1 MKNKLCLETKYRY
14 SIVRCTIST
23 DIKDDE
29 WQFRCDQAPLLAA
42 DGGPWTWP
50 TGGASCILLSLRKV
64 LRGVPNCRI
73 SVYPI
78 KSKLSKAEV
87 KSLISLES
95 VCLIT
100 EQVVEVLMN
109 VVCVYSSFF
118 VEIEEDIFLAFCL
131 IALLR
136 SHCLYFRW
144 TSKLPPLSNSGVMWP
159 TWPSLQGAMEG
170 LTQLLIMMSSPSQ
183 ASCP

>member
-1 MKNKLCLETKYRY
+1 MTIQMRPSSTPGSRWRSLDLTYRWSKLH
-14 SIVRCTIST
+14 
-23 DIKDDE
+23 
-29 WQFRCDQAPLLAA
+29 F
-42 DGGPWTWP
+42 G
-50 TGGASCILLSLRKV
+50 SLRKV

>member
-1 MKNKLCLETKYRY
+1 MRPSSTPGSRWRSLDLTYRWGKLH
-14 SIVRCTIST
+14 
-23 DIKDDE
+23 
-29 WQFRCDQAPLLAA
+29 F
-42 DGGPWTWP
+42 G
-50 TGGASCILLSLRKV
+50 SLRKV

-144 TSKLPPLSNSGVMWP
+144 TSKLPPLSNSGVMWR
-159 TWPSLQGAMEG
+159 TWPSLQGATEG

>member
-1 MKNKLCLETKYRY
+1 MRPSSTPGSRWRSLDLTYRWSKLH
-14 SIVRCTIST
+14 I
-23 DIKDDE
+23 
-29 WQFRCDQAPLLAA
+29 
-42 DGGPWTWP
+42 G
-50 TGGASCILLSLRKV
+50 SLRKV

-95 VCLIT
+95 VCFVT
-100 EQVVEVLMN
+100 ELVVEVLMN
-109 VVCVYSSFF
+109 VVCVYGSFC
-118 VEIEEDIFLAFCL
+118 VEIEENTLLAFCS

-159 TWPSLQGAMEG
+159 TWPSLQGATEG